1 MCERYP
7 EGAAAPPLP
16 PPPFD
21 ISSGPKQLFVIFSYP
36 LTPRSDDLNADAY
49 RQILAN
55 KQTNKQFS
63 FKFDLG
69 CDLGFSC
76 WSAKTSGL
84 RWWDRAINPPN
95 PNSWERSYPFLTFR
109 QAPRPGSR
117 WRFNLDYVALAD
129 DFGLFFHF
137 SKRTWEEI
145 QKTSKIFQN
154 QGCQAAKTHI
164 RNVRSYTCF
173 ADAFTQP

>member
-69 CDLGFSC
+69 ATLDFHVDPPGPL
-76 WSAKTSGL
+76 ASGGEIEQSIL
-84 RWWDRAINPPN
+84 PIPIPGKGLTPSLLFDRLQGRGAGG
-95 PNSWERSYPFLTFR
+95 
-109 QAPRPGSR
+109 GS
-117 WRFNLDYVALAD
+117 
-129 DFGLFFHF
+129 
-137 SKRTWEEI
+137 I
-145 QKTSKIFQN
+145 
-154 QGCQAAKTHI
+154 
-164 RNVRSYTCF
+164 
-173 ADAFTQP
+173 